1 MPREIVDARV
11 ALRGMLHR
19 SSLAMSG
26 MLLAIAACGAASPR
40 ASEPAASRSAT
51 PRTPI
56 SLTYLGVAG
65 WQITDGRSTILV
77 DPYFSRP
84 AFSDGARILPDE
96 QAIAKH
102 APAKADVILV
112 GHSHVDHVLDVPS
125 VARRT
130 GAQVIGTRSTAR
142 YALASGVPAKQVIP
156 VLGGEDY
163 AFDGFSVRVLRSLH
177 SALDD
182 KHTHGGDTEIA
193 ADAAPPLAFDQFAE
207 GGTLAYLVRIGG
219 HEILILGTANFI
231 ERELEGLR
239 PDVAVV
245 ATGLRQEIHDYSCR
259 LMRALGQPAVV
270 LTNHFDPW
278 TAPLTPKLAL
288 DGDGRADLAVFTDEI
303 HACAPNTR
311 VVVPE
316 YFEPNAI
323 PGTAR

>member
-1 MPREIVDARV
+1 
-11 ALRGMLHR
+11 MLHR
-19 SSLAMSG
+19 WSLALSG
-26 MLLAIAACGAASPR
+26 LLLSIAACGASPR
-40 ASEPAASRSAT
+40 RACEPAAAEAVT

-84 AFSDGARILPDE
+84 AFSEGARISPDE

-102 APAKADVILV
+102 APAKADAILV
-112 GHSHVDHVLDVPS
+112 GHSHVDHVLDVPA

-177 SALDD
+177 SALGD
-182 KHTHGGDTEIA
+182 KHIHGGDTEIA
-193 ADAAPPLAFDQFAE
+193 ADPVPPLTFDQFAE

-219 HEILILGTANFI
+219 HEILILSTANFI

-239 PDVAVV
+239 PDIAVV
-245 ATGLRQEIHDYSCR
+245 ATGLRQELHDYSCR

-270 LTNHFDPW
+270 FTNHFDPW
-278 TAPLTPKLAL
+278 TAPLGPKLVLSDDA
-288 DGDGRADLAVFTDEI
+288 RADLAEFTEEI

-323 PGTAR
+323 PGTTR